1 MEKMEINSQSRP
13 VWSNEMVKKN
23 FAHQEQNNKIKYKTI
38 LSEMLSKQKNF
49 FVCLLIVIFI
59 FMVFISPK
67 SLLLT
72 INPFQYFFF
81 APVTPNFEFFLNVW
95 KCCVSYIIKE
105 KWKDKKKIKSKNL
118 LKAQ

>member
-81 APVTPNFEFFLNVW
+81 APVTPNFEFFF
-95 KCCVSYIIKE
+95 KCVKMLCILYNKR
-105 KWKDKKKIKSKNL
+105 KMKR
-118 LKAQ
+118 